1 MVKAL
6 HADAVPHSITPWSEI
21 EPSILAAVFE
31 CGFDPEHR
39 GLSQY
44 PRLGI
49 V

>member
-6 HADAVPHSITPWSEI
+6 NADAVPPSITPWSEI
-21 EPSILAAVFE
+21 EPSILAAMFE

-44 PRLGI
+44 ARSGI